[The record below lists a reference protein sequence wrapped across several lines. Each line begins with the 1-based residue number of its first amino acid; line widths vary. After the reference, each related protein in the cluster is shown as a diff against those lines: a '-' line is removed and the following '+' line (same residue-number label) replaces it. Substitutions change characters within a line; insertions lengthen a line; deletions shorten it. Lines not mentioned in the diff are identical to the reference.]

1 MAHYIV
7 VVLDH
12 AKHESL
18 LCFLCIP
25 GFNIYG
31 TFDNNDLIELNNI
44 KEEEE
49 DLILYKT
56 YTYRYMQSTE
66 AQMHVDKQRVSSVYK
81 CGSEVISLFCF
92 ILFFVPCILLR
103 GSSKLNVL

>member
-44 KEEEE
+44 KEEE
-49 DLILYKT
+49 DLILCIKHT
-56 YTYRYMQSTE
+56 LIGICR
-66 AQMHVDKQRVSSVYK
+66 ALKHK
-81 CGSEVISLFCF
+81 CT
-92 ILFFVPCILLR
+92 
-103 GSSKLNVL
+103 